1 MTDTGMNP
9 CDAFPAGFSEAYFPD
24 VINGWCVLMDFGSEV
39 LPVSVGFVTLGRN
52 HGTGIPFVFRK
63 KKRADPFCLLL
74 NLLFRRSDLPPFVIS
89 TYRRA
94 REIPTTTRYFPQI
107 LEDRYHPRAGDR
119 LLVLDWGKSKQHG
132 GLSGDILAFGACS
145 VGLDPSVGVPLVF
158 GSGGF
163 VLEVKKKVKD
173 AYKDLPISDRKWW
186 GAPRGK
192 WKVILPTTQLLYG

>member
-1 MTDTGMNP
+1 MNP
-9 CDAFPAGFSEAYFPD
+9 CDAFPAGFSEMYLPD
-24 VINGWCVLMDFGSEV
+24 VINGSCVLLDFGSEV

-63 KKRADPFCLLL
+63 RKRADFFCFFL
-74 NLLFRRSDLPPFVIS
+74 NNFVFSHSDFPPFFVS

-119 LLVLDWGKSKQHG
+119 LLVLDWGKSKRHG

-158 GSGGF
+158 RSGGL
-163 VLEVKKKVKD
+163 VLELKEKVKD
-173 AYKDLPISDRKWW
+173 AYKDLPISDRKWWGW